1 MSPTRV
7 DSAYE
12 PNALPN
18 VPKDVFGC
26 TLKFLTKKKS
36 TLKLHMVQKFDG
48 LFGVYDITI
57 NFYLRKGS
65 KTATPSNRKRLKNS
79 KNLT

>member
-26 TLKFLTKKKS
+26 TLKFLIKKKKKHPEIAHGAEI
-36 TLKLHMVQKFDG
+36 LMVS
-48 LFGVYDITI
+48 LASMT
-57 NFYLRKGS
+57 
-65 KTATPSNRKRLKNS
+65 
-79 KNLT
+79 